1 MQNEKNDN
9 KAMSLTVT
17 DGLSVTIV
25 PNSEHEFLMTTKE
38 VANGYGVCVA
48 TINKH
53 LREHD
58 AELLE
63 GRHLFR
69 TVTISHNVVT
79 GGATRTTMWTKA
91 GVIRL
96 GFFIKSERAKL
107 FRDWAENLIL
117 AVIGTKQKP
126 TMLPTTTKRKMNRLT
141 PERIIR
147 LLALANSIEE
157 KELRLSITNEIM
169 GGYDYGC

>member
-1 MQNEKNDN
+1 MQSLKNDN

-25 PNSEHEFLMTTKE
+25 PNSEHEFMMTTKE
-38 VANGYGVCVA
+38 VANGYGVCEGTIRSHLSRNENEFIESKHFVRIVA
-48 TINKH
+48 NFNGASK
-53 LREHD
+53 
-58 AELLE
+58 
-63 GRHLFR
+63 
-69 TVTISHNVVT
+69 
-79 GGATRTTMWTKA
+79 GATLTTMWTKA

-117 AVIGTKQKP
+117 AVIGAKQKP

-147 LLALANSIEE
+147 LLALANNIEE
-157 KELRLSITNEIM
+157 RELRLSITNEIM